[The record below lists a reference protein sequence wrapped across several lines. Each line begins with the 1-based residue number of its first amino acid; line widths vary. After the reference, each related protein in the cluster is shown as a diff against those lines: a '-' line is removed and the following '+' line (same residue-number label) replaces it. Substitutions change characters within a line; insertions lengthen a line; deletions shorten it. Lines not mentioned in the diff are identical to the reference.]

1 MPKYVRVRRGY
12 SGGNRYG
19 NKPKRPIDKNM
30 ISIAQAVVVSGSSI
44 NYDPPTNLAPQGTG
58 PGGMNFPG
66 TFTGLKWSLSFL
78 ATNSTNA
85 QNVAAPIPIGW
96 AIIRLRQGVA
106 IAGIN
111 LADHENFYT
120 PEQDVLACGT
130 VNTFSGSTTPVIVE
144 GQTKTMRKLMAGDR
158 VVFKIAAGL
167 GAAVPNTSAVCN
179 GSIQYFYKT

>member
-30 ISIAQAVVVSGSSI
+30 ISIAQTVVVSGASI
-44 NYDPPTNLAPQGTG
+44 NGDPSNLAPQGTG
-58 PGGMNFPG
+58 TGGMNFPG
-66 TFTGLKWSLSFL
+66 TFTGLKWSLCFL
-78 ATNSTNA
+78 AVNSTNA
-85 QNVAAPIPIGW
+85 QNVSAPVPIGW

-106 IAGIN
+106 ISGIN

-130 VNTFSGSTTPVIVE
+130 ISTVSGSTNPVLVE

-167 GAAVPNTSAVCN
+167 GAVANTNAVVN
-179 GSIQYFYKT
+179 GIIQYFYKT